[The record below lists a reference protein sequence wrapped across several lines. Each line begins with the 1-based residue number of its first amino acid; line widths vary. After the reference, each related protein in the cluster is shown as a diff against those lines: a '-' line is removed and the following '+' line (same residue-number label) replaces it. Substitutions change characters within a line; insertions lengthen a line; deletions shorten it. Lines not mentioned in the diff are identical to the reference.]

1 MGLAPS
7 EFWGMHLWEY
17 NLRVKI
23 YNEMQEASAKLNFY
37 TAHTTAALTSQGFAG
52 KLKQA
57 SYYLPNEPAAATGKD
72 LTDEEIAAIDRQ
84 LEERDKETNGI

>member
-17 NLRVKI
+17 NLRVKV
-23 YNEMQEASAKLNFY
+23 YNEKQEASAKLDFY
-37 TAHTTAALTSQGFAG
+37 NAHTMAALTSQGFAG

-57 SYYLPNEPAAATGKD
+57 SYYLPEDPVESSVKE
-72 LTDEEIAAIDRQ
+72 LTEEEMAEIDRQ
-84 LEERDKETNGI
+84 LEERDKAKNGV